1 MSSSGKKQDLR
12 KLRSERSSKRLLE
25 AATQLIADQGYSATS
40 IAQIAQKAGYSHG
53 LVSQRFGSKSDLI
66 RMLAREFQSYFAIDR
81 LEPALREKSGL
92 ETLIVMIETYLDA
105 VAGSGTLG
113 RAYYELFGESIV
125 LVPEIHDTFV
135 QADRNFRDLLTK
147 TIRSAIHVGR
157 IPPEVDIPALAS
169 VVLSIVRGTSMQ
181 WLLDSGSLD
190 LSAIKAEIRRIFE
203 LAFGQS
209 DVGASSKKIS
219 KLKRSAPVRV

>member
-1 MSSSGKKQDLR
+1 MATKLERTDLR
-12 KLRSERSSKRLLE
+12 RVRSERSSKRLLE

-81 LEPALREKSGL
+81 LEPALKETSGL
-92 ETLIVMIETYLDA
+92 DALIVMIETYLDA

-113 RAYYELFGESIV
+113 RAYYELFGESIA
-125 LVPEIHDTFV
+125 LVPEIHETFV

-147 TIRSAIHVGR
+147 TIGSAIDLGE
-157 IPPEVDIPALAS
+157 IPAEVNVHALAS
-169 VVLSIVRGTSMQ
+169 IVLSIVRGMSMQ
-181 WLLDSGSLD
+181 WLLDGASLD
-190 LSAIKAEIRRIFE
+190 LTAIKGEVRRVFE
-203 LAFGQS
+203 RAFGGS
-209 DVGASSKKIS
+209 A
-219 KLKRSAPVRV
+219 KRSRSIEVSKADG

>member
-1 MSSSGKKQDLR
+1 V
-12 KLRSERSSKRLLE
+12 RSERSSKRLLE

-81 LEPALREKSGL
+81 LEPALKERRGL
-92 ETLIVMIETYLDA
+92 DALIVVIETYLDA

-125 LVPEIHDTFV
+125 LVPEIHETFV

-147 TIRSAIHVGR
+147 TIGSAVGLG
-157 IPPEVDIPALAS
+157 EVPAEVNVPALAS
-169 VVLSIVRGTSMQ
+169 VVLAIVRGISMQ
-181 WLLDSGSLD
+181 WLLDVTSLD
-190 LSAIKAEIRRIFE
+190 LTAIKGEVRRAFE
-203 LAFGQS
+203 RAFAGS
-209 DVGASSKKIS
+209 AKPSRSIGVSKAN
-219 KLKRSAPVRV
+219 R